1 MFRCIH
7 KTGGSLQFAPET
19 CIKITECCLR
29 LQYKVI
35 DARIPMNAGNGPM
48 QLYQNNIVYQG
59 VDNDGIAVRQRV
71 VQRF

>member
-7 KTGGSLQFAPET
+7 KTGGSLQLAPEK
-19 CIKITECCLR
+19 CIKIIEYCLR
-29 LQYKVI
+29 LHNKAI
-35 DARIPMNAGNGPM
+35 DARIPMNAGNGPVK
-48 QLYQNNIVYQG
+48 LYQNHIVYQD